1 MALEFDTRKRAS
13 KGKTKCHVFRGSS
26 GLHQVD
32 VSMVSSRRLQPRPP
46 GRPPHT
52 VPLSHSS
59 GGLTPASARAH
70 RAASHLPPLPP
81 SFPVP
86 PPSRNSLGWA
96 FVPWF
101 PGSAAGAVGWGGGG
115 GHGRKP
121 VGGSCLLVPKAS
133 MAPLPPSPQH
143 YASASPKFP
152 RWCLSK

>member
-1 MALEFDTRKRAS
+1 
-13 KGKTKCHVFRGSS
+13 
-26 GLHQVD
+26 
-32 VSMVSSRRLQPRPP
+32 MVSSRCLQARPP
-46 GRPPHT
+46 GRPSYT

-59 GGLTPASARAH
+59 GRLTPASARAH
-70 RAASHLPPLPP
+70 RAGSHLPPLPP

-133 MAPLPPSPQH
+133 MAPLPPSPNTTLLLLPSSH
-143 YASASPKFP
+143 AGVSANKTDFWGGGVGVGEGDFHLHSIPT
-152 RWCLSK
+152 